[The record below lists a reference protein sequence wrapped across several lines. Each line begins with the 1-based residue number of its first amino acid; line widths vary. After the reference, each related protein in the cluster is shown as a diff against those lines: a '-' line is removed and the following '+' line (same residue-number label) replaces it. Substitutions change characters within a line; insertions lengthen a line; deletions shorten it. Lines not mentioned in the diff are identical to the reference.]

1 MLSRCKRERLEI
13 FSWQYEYTSKYA
25 PVIHSRNG
33 ENHVCSFPSWK
44 KQQQHAEYSMHRTNM
59 TTDVVEITHI
69 VYSVKSLTVPCS
81 SRLTLILFSAGRCC
95 LLVVSSVRE
104 RLVGRLLAFPLGCSF
119 FELDCERLVNFS
131 SCSLHESTS
140 VSWERD
146 WVIACWRFG
155 PLLLLQTCISGWV
168 SCTVLKF
175 SPCGQFFMCILIGV
189 AMLWRR
195 LRQTKPFIHHH
206 TKKNIWKG
214 SSNLPRIDTHVR

>member
-1 MLSRCKRERLEI
+1 MWAASHHE
-13 FSWQYEYTSKYA
+13 
-25 PVIHSRNG
+25 
-33 ENHVCSFPSWK
+33 K
-44 KQQQHAEYSMHRTNM
+44 KKQQHAEYSMHRTNV

-81 SRLTLILFSAGRCC
+81 SCLTLISFSAGRCC

-119 FELDCERLVNFS
+119 FDLDCERLVNFS

-155 PLLLLQTCISGWV
+155 PLLLHQTCISG
-168 SCTVLKF
+168 
-175 SPCGQFFMCILIGV
+175 
-189 AMLWRR
+189 
-195 LRQTKPFIHHH
+195 
-206 TKKNIWKG
+206 
-214 SSNLPRIDTHVR
+214 